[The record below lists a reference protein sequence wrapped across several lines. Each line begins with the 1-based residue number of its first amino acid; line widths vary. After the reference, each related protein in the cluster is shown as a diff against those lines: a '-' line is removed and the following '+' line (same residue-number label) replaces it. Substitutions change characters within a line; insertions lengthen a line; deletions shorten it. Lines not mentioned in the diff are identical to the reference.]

1 MSVLILDNRRIFLN
15 GIVRYEL
22 CSDALYYRNDKE
34 EESFLFIWLIND
46 DELWSKYSFEYLYIK
61 MRDGMSYKIF
71 SDKKLY
77 NLMKEMAY
85 YFEENDINSDEEIF
99 EEDEH
104 LRKAFKSYVNI
115 RDKFIFVNENISYIT
130 NKIDNAFGT
139 I

>member
-1 MSVLILDNRRIFLN
+1 MFFLILENRRTFLN

-22 CSDALYYRNDKE
+22 GSDALYYRNDKE

-104 LRKAFKSYVNI
+104 LRKAFKSYVRI
-115 RDKFIFVNENISYIT
+115 KDTFTFVSEDISYIT
-130 NKIDNAFGT
+130 SKIDNAFGT

>member
-22 CSDALYYRNDKE
+22 GSDALYYRNDKE

-61 MRDGMSYKIF
+61 MRDGMSYKIY

-77 NLMKEMAY
+77 NLMKEMAD
-85 YFEENDINSDEEIF
+85 YFEENDINSDDEIY

-104 LRKAFKSYVNI
+104 LRKAFKSYVRI
-115 RDKFIFVNENISYIT
+115 RDTFTFVSEDISYIT

>member
-22 CSDALYYRNDKE
+22 GSDALYYRNDKE

-104 LRKAFKSYVNI
+104 LRKAFKSYVRI
-115 RDKFIFVNENISYIT
+115 RDTFTFVSEDISYIT

>member
-22 CSDALYYRNDKE
+22 GSDALYYRNDKE

-85 YFEENDINSDEEIF
+85 YFEESDINSDEEIF

-104 LRKAFKSYVNI
+104 LRKAFKSYVRI
-115 RDKFIFVNENISYIT
+115 KDTFIFVSENISYIT

>member
-22 CSDALYYRNDKE
+22 GSDALYYRNDKE

-46 DELWSKYSFEYLYIK
+46 DDLWSKYSFEYLYIK

-104 LRKAFKSYVNI
+104 LRKAFKSYVRI
-115 RDKFIFVNENISYIT
+115 RETFTFVSEDISYIT

>member
-22 CSDALYYRNDKE
+22 GSDALYYRNDKE

-104 LRKAFKSYVNI
+104 LRKAFKSYVRI
-115 RDKFIFVNENISYIT
+115 RETFTFVSEDISYIT

>member
-22 CSDALYYRNDKE
+22 GSDALYYRNDKE

-77 NLMKEMAY
+77 NLMKEMAD
-85 YFEENDINSDEEIF
+85 YFEEIDINSDEEIY

-104 LRKAFKSYVNI
+104 LRKAFKSYVRI
-115 RDKFIFVNENISYIT
+115 KETFIFVSEDISYIT

-139 I
+139 V

>member
-22 CSDALYYRNDKE
+22 GSDALYYRNDKE
-34 EESFLFIWLIND
+34 EERFLFILLIND

-77 NLMKEMAY
+77 NLMKEMNY
-85 YFEENDINSDEEIF
+85 YFKESDINSYKEIF

-104 LRKAFKSYVNI
+104 LIKAFKSYKRI
-115 RDKFIFVNENISYIT
+115 RDKFIFVSENISYIT
-130 NKIDNAFGT
+130 NKIDNAFEA

>member
-22 CSDALYYRNDKE
+22 GSDALYYRNDKE

-46 DELWSKYSFEYLYIK
+46 DDLWSKYSFEYLYIK
-61 MRDGMSYKIF
+61 MRDGMSYKIY

-85 YFEENDINSDEEIF
+85 YFEESDINSYEEIF

-104 LRKAFKSYVNI
+104 LRKAFKSYVRI
-115 RDKFIFVNENISYIT
+115 KDTFTFVSEDISYIT
-130 NKIDNAFGT
+130 SKIDNAFGT

>member
-22 CSDALYYRNDKE
+22 GSDALYYRNDKD

-71 SDKKLY
+71 SDKKLN
-77 NLMKEMAY
+77 NLIKEMAD

-104 LRKAFKSYVNI
+104 LRKAFKSYVRI
-115 RDKFIFVNENISYIT
+115 KDTFTFVSEDISYIT

>member
-22 CSDALYYRNDKE
+22 GSDALYYRNDKE

-46 DELWSKYSFEYLYIK
+46 DDLWSKYSFEYLYIK
-61 MRDGMSYKIF
+61 MRDGMSYKIY
-71 SDKKLY
+71 SDKKLN
-77 NLMKEMAY
+77 NLIKEMAD
-85 YFEENDINSDEEIF
+85 YFEENDINSDDEIY

-104 LRKAFKSYVNI
+104 LRKAFKSYVRI
-115 RDKFIFVNENISYIT
+115 RETFTFVSEDISYIT

>member
-22 CSDALYYRNDKE
+22 GSDALYYRNDKE

-85 YFEENDINSDEEIF
+85 YFEENDINSDKEIY

-104 LRKAFKSYVNI
+104 LRKAFKSYVRI
-115 RDKFIFVNENISYIT
+115 RETFTFVSEDISYIT

>member
-22 CSDALYYRNDKE
+22 GSDALYYRNDKE

-46 DELWSKYSFEYLYIK
+46 DELWSEYSFEYLYIK

-71 SDKKLY
+71 SDKKLN
-77 NLMKEMAY
+77 NLIKEMAD
-85 YFEENDINSDEEIF
+85 YFEENYINSDDEIF

-104 LRKAFKSYVNI
+104 LRKAFKSYVRI
-115 RDKFIFVNENISYIT
+115 RETFTFVSEDISYIT

>member
-22 CSDALYYRNDKE
+22 GSDALYYRNDKE

-85 YFEENDINSDEEIF
+85 YFEENDINSDEEIY

-104 LRKAFKSYVNI
+104 LRKAFKSYVRI
-115 RDKFIFVNENISYIT
+115 RETFTFVSEDISYIT

>member
-22 CSDALYYRNDKE
+22 GSDALYYRNDKE

-104 LRKAFKSYVNI
+104 LRKAFKSYVRI
-115 RDKFIFVNENISYIT
+115 RDTFIFVSEDISYIT